1 MENFS
6 VESVQPMSDRESP
19 RSLAKTAIA
28 KRRKS
33 QYPVCNQ
40 NSAVPAPKLEIDQ
53 ILSASIR
60 LTDEELKVKEVKN
73 SSGGSS
79 ESERQLT

>member
-28 KRRKS
+28 KRKKS

-40 NSAVPAPKLEIDQ
+40 HALEVKPSLEVDK
-53 ILSASIR
+53 ILEKSLR
-60 LTDEELKVKEVKN
+60 LTDEELEGAK
-73 SSGGSS
+73 
-79 ESERQLT
+79 